1 VARFISD
8 TAPKV
13 VRDMN
18 WISFNLDG
26 IWSGNMYADAADAGA
41 ILPNKI
47 TSKHNIRYV
56 GATQLKGSADGATEC
71 RLVLAVRTIC
81 GGLLSSEQEQ
91 TFLSVEPDGT
101 WRSE

>member
-1 VARFISD
+1 VARFIFD

-26 IWSGNMYADAADAGA
+26 IWGGNMYAGAAGA

-71 RLVLAVRTIC
+71 RFVLAVRTIC
-81 GGLLSSEQEQ
+81 AGLLSNEQEQ